1 MRTSETGR
9 KAIQA
14 FEGCRLT
21 AYRCQAGVLTVGYG
35 HTGPDVRA
43 GTTITQ
49 EHAELLLANGLG
61 RFERCVT
68 DAVAKT
74 LHQHE
79 FDALVSLAFNIG
91 TKAFVDSTLVRKL
104 NAGDYRGAA
113 AQFTVWHN
121 AAGAF
126 NPGLLGRRTRELLT
140 FVGYA

>member
-1 MRTSETGR
+1 MSVSETGR

-43 GTTITQ
+43 ALTITQ
-49 EHAELLLANGLG
+49 ADAERLLAADLG
-61 RFERCVT
+61 RFERAVEQAVT
-68 DAVAKT
+68 VP
-74 LHQHE
+74 LRQCE

-104 NAGDYRGAA
+104 NAGEPDAA
-113 AQFTVWHN
+113 AQFTVWN
-121 AAGAF
+121 RVGGVF
-126 NPGLLGRRTRELLT
+126 NPGLLRRRTLELMT
-140 FVGYA
+140 YMGPS